1 MQSVAAQPNF
11 YSLSKSVVSVK
22 CWLSIT
28 FHIALQSPV
37 WQMNT
42 ADSYLHIPLSF
53 FPPPGFGNWI
63 VARLPRQ
70 LYAAKFR
77 AGRQIPQH
85 LLYETYS
92 HRKLGTM
99 QEGGPAIKLCAEN
112 TSRNKSQRI
121 MRLKLELCKPKSFDS
136 RAEAGKS
143 FYPPATRNE
152 LEKLLQYASL
162 PHLLLLLLLS
172 MLSLL
177 GLAVAVV
184 SYESMFVAS
193 LHSFLIIDI
202 Q

>member
-1 MQSVAAQPNF
+1 
-11 YSLSKSVVSVK
+11 
-22 CWLSIT
+22 
-28 FHIALQSPV
+28 
-37 WQMNT
+37 MNT
-42 ADSYLHIPLSF
+42 ADSYLHIPLSC

-77 AGRQIPQH
+77 AGRQIPKH

-143 FYPPATRNE
+143 FYAPATRNE

-162 PHLLLLLLLS
+162 PHLLLLLS